1 MEGFFMSK
9 KPKDITQPKGRVTYH
24 GFVPDTDPRYGSGW
38 NFLAGK
44 NLRPQPPEREPVAAA
59 PDAAPVVA
67 NVGKD

>member
-9 KPKDITQPKGRVTYH
+9 EPKQKGRVTYH

-44 NLRPQPPEREPVAAA
+44 NLNPMPAKDDAQEIAQSEEPTAKDQEKPE
-59 PDAAPVVA
+59 
-67 NVGKD
+67 